1 LIRFIFNGYFNCRL
15 LSKGY
20 SLEEIVATVM
30 EVEIVKKSRAESLRL
45 NGREKV
51 AVVIDSAGR
60 TLRKIVGNA
69 KREGPHTIPA
79 RMA

>member
-1 LIRFIFNGYFNCRL
+1 
-15 LSKGY
+15 
-20 SLEEIVATVM
+20 M